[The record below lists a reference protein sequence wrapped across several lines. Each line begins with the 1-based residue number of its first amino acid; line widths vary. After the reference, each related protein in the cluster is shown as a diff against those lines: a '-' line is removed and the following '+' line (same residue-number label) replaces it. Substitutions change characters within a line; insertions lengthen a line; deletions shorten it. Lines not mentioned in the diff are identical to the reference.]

1 MPEKGYYKHPKADN
15 VVWLSCYVYIFA
27 IWIYLTTV
35 NEWLIIFFPKNYVT
49 WKISMRWGEKKA
61 LNY

>member
-1 MPEKGYYKHPKADN
+1 MPEKGYYKHTMADN

-35 NEWLIIFFPKNYVT
+35 NQWLIIFFFPKIMCHL
-49 WKISMRWGEKKA
+49 KDEIS
-61 LNY
+61 